1 MTMSNSEIEMFAKVT
16 VEEFEDEFLAREE
29 FLRNEREEEER
40 EEELAEMSVTD
51 LMPSV

>member
-29 FLRNEREEEER
+29 FLRNEHIEGEDEVT
-40 EEELAEMSVTD
+40 ELVTENA
-51 LMPSV
+51 

>member
-29 FLRNEREEEER
+29 FLRNEQEAG
-40 EEELAEMSVTD
+40 EELAEMSVTD
-51 LMPSV
+51 IMSEE

>member
-29 FLRNEREEEER
+29 FLRNEQNEKG
-40 EEELAEMSVTD
+40 EEELTEMSVTD
-51 LMPSV
+51 LMPNV

>member
-1 MTMSNSEIEMFAKVT
+1 MFAKVT

-29 FLRNEREEEER
+29 FLRNEHNEEE

-51 LMPSV
+51 LMPNV

>member
-29 FLRNEREEEER
+29 FLRNEQNEEG

-51 LMPSV
+51 LMPDV

>member
-29 FLRNEREEEER
+29 FLRNEQSESEEEE
-40 EEELAEMSVTD
+40 EVTELVTENA
-51 LMPSV
+51 